1 MLYFNY
7 LTLNIKSISLYVTVE
22 TCLFMNDQ
30 RNLLSILDL
39 EDQIRAYHNLIIINL
54 GSILLESLY
63 EFLKLTLS
71 SQILWMSI
79 CHEEA

>member
-1 MLYFNY
+1 
-7 LTLNIKSISLYVTVE
+7 
-22 TCLFMNDQ
+22 MNDQ

-79 CHEEA
+79 YHEEA